1 MEQLLFTDLNL
12 SENVMKVIEELKF
25 ENPTEIQSKA
35 IPLMKTGVD
44 IMGLSQTGSGKTLA
58 FAIPI
63 IEQLTESKKVEALVL
78 CPTRELALQIEEVFF
93 KLTKYRQDLKI
104 LSVYGGSSIENQ
116 MRALRKGINIVIGT
130 PGRIMDLIRR
140 KCLHLEALQI
150 AVLDE
155 ADEMLNMGFKE
166 DVEEIFKYTPDYK
179 QVALFSATMPKE
191 IINISQNIQK
201 DPEII
206 RINKKEVTVKSI
218 DQFYLNVKNPEK
230 KQALLNLLYKH
241 QPNSAL
247 IFANTKRMVD
257 DLQEYLIE
265 KDLKVNKLHGDM
277 SQAERTR
284 VLTSFKE
291 NKINVLIASDVAAR
305 GIDVNNIEIVFNYDL
320 PQTHEY
326 YVHRIGR
333 TGRAG
338 KKGIAYTFI
347 NGKRQLNELIEI
359 AKSTNSD
366 IKEGKLPK
374 KIELIENLSS
384 KFVEKV
390 ENKLKDGTH
399 DSYNYI
405 SKSLLNKGFEPAH
418 IINVLSSMLINLDIN
433 EVKSEEVNKKLKS
446 KNLSGKTATLI
457 IFLGKK
463 DRVAANHI
471 VCAIVE
477 EVGIDSKQ
485 IGKIKIE
492 KNYSL
497 VDIPVEYSKDVI
509 KALSNKKIR
518 NQKVRIEEKKN
529 K

>member
-1 MEQLLFTDLNL
+1 MEQITFKELDLSNEVL
-12 SENVMKVIEELKF
+12 KAIEDLKF
-25 ENPTEIQSKA
+25 ENATEIQSKS
-35 IPLMKTGVD
+35 IPIMKTGQD
-44 IMGLSQTGSGKTLA
+44 LMGLSQTGSGKTLA

-63 IEQLTESKKVEALVL
+63 IESIKDSKKIEALVL

-93 KLTKYRQDLKI
+93 KLTKYRQDLKV

-116 MRALRKGINIVIGT
+116 MRALRKGCNIIIGT
-130 PGRIMDLIRR
+130 PGRVMDLIRR
-140 KCLHLEALQI
+140 KCLHLEALKI

-179 QVALFSATMPKE
+179 QVVLFSATMPKE
-191 IINISQNIQK
+191 IVNISKNIQNS
-201 DPEII
+201 PQII
-206 RINKKEVTVKSI
+206 RINKKDITVKSI
-218 DQFYLNVKNPEK
+218 DQYYLNVRGSEK

-247 IFANTKRMVD
+247 IFANTKRMGD
-257 DLQEYLIE
+257 ERQEYLNE

-284 VLTSFKE
+284 VLNSFKE
-291 NKINVLIASDVAAR
+291 NKINILIASDVAAR
-305 GIDVNNIEIVFNYDL
+305 GIDVNDIEIVFNYDL

-338 KKGIAYTFI
+338 KTGIAYTFI

-374 KIELIENLSS
+374 KVELIENLSI
-384 KFVEKV
+384 KFVDRV
-390 ENKLKDGTH
+390 ESKLKDGTYE
-399 DSYNYI
+399 SYNYI
-405 SKSLLNKGFEPAH
+405 SQTLLNKGYKPEH

-433 EVKSEEVNKKLKS
+433 EIKGESLTKKIEK
-446 KNLSGKTATLI
+446 KNLSGKKMTLI

-463 DRVAANHI
+463 DKVAANHI

-477 EVGIDSKQ
+477 EVGIESKQ
-485 IGKIKIE
+485 IGKIKVE
-492 KNYSL
+492 NNYSL
-497 VDIPVEYSKDVI
+497 VDIPMEYSKDIVS
-509 KALSNKKIR
+509 ALSKIKIR
-518 NQKVRIEEKKN
+518 NQKVRIEEKK
-529 K
+529 KK

>member
-1 MEQLLFTDLNL
+1 MEQTLFKDLDL
-12 SENVMKVIEELKF
+12 SNEIIMAIEDLKF
-25 ENPTEIQSKA
+25 EYATEIQSKA
-35 IPLMKTGVD
+35 IPVMKTGKD
-44 IMGLSQTGSGKTLA
+44 LMGLSQTGSGKTLA

-63 IEQLTESKKVEALVL
+63 IESIKDSKKIESLVL

-116 MRALRKGINIVIGT
+116 MRALRKGVNVVIGT

-140 KCLHLEALQI
+140 KSLHLEALKI

-179 QVALFSATMPKE
+179 QVVLFSATMPKE
-191 IINISQNIQK
+191 IINISKNIQN

-206 RINKKEVTVKSI
+206 RINKKELTVKSI
-218 DQFYLNVKNPEK
+218 DQYYLNIKGSEK
-230 KQALLNLLYKH
+230 KQALLNLIYKH

-257 DLQEYLIE
+257 ELQEYLYE

-277 SQAERTR
+277 SQAERTK
-284 VLTSFKE
+284 VLNSFKE
-291 NKINVLIASDVAAR
+291 NKINILIASDVAAR
-305 GIDVNNIEIVFNYDL
+305 GIDVNDIEIVFNYDL

-338 KKGIAYTFI
+338 KTGIAYTFI

-359 AKSTNSD
+359 AKSTNSN

-374 KIELIENLSS
+374 KLELIENLSV
-384 KFVEKV
+384 KFVDKV
-390 ENKLKDGTH
+390 ESKLKDGAYE
-399 DSYNYI
+399 SYNYI
-405 SKSLLNKGFEPAH
+405 SQTLLNKGHKPEH

-433 EVKSEEVNKKLKS
+433 EIKNESIDKKVKKV
-446 KNLSGKTATLI
+446 NLSGKTATLI

-463 DRVAANHI
+463 DKVAANHI

-477 EVGIDSKQ
+477 EVGIESKQ

-492 KNYSL
+492 SKYSL
-497 VDIPVEYSKDVI
+497 VDVPVEYSKDVI
-509 KALSNKKIR
+509 KALSKIKIR
-518 NQKVRIEEKKN
+518 NQKVRIEEKRK
-529 K
+529 

>member
-1 MEQLLFTDLNL
+1 MEQVTFKELNL
-12 SENVMKVIEELKF
+12 TNEIVKAIDDLKF
-25 ENPTEIQSKA
+25 EYTTEIQSKA
-35 IPLMKTGVD
+35 IPIMKEGRD
-44 IMGLSQTGSGKTLA
+44 LMGLSQTGSGKTLA

-63 IEQLTESKKVEALVL
+63 IETINSSKKVEALVL

-93 KLTKYRQDLKI
+93 KLTKYRKDLNI

-116 MRALRKGINIVIGT
+116 MRALRKGVNIVIGT
-130 PGRIMDLIRR
+130 PGRVMDLIKR
-140 KCLHLEALQI
+140 KCLHLEALKM

-191 IINISQNIQK
+191 IVNISKNIQK

-206 RINKKEVTVKSI
+206 RINKKDVTVKSI
-218 DQFYLNVKNPEK
+218 DQYYLNIKGSEK

-257 DLQEYLIE
+257 DLQEYLGE
-265 KDLKVNKLHGDM
+265 KDLKINKLHGDM

-284 VLTSFKE
+284 VLNSFKE
-291 NKINVLIASDVAAR
+291 NKINILIASDVAAR
-305 GIDVNNIEIVFNYDL
+305 GIDVNDIEIVFNYDL

-338 KKGIAYTFI
+338 KTGIAYTFV

-366 IKEGKLPK
+366 IKEGKLPRK
-374 KIELIENLSS
+374 LELIENLSS

-390 ENKLKDGTH
+390 ENKLKDGSH

-405 SKSLLNKGFEPAH
+405 SNSLLNKGYKPEH

-433 EVKSEEVNKKLKS
+433 EVKNETFDKKAKK
-446 KNLSGKTATLI
+446 KNLSGKTTTLI

-463 DRVAANHI
+463 DKVAANHI

-492 KNYSL
+492 NKYSL
-497 VDIPVEYSKDVI
+497 VDIPVEYAKDTI
-509 KALSNKKIR
+509 NALSKTKIR
-518 NQKVRIEEKKN
+518 NQKVKIEEKRK
-529 K
+529 